1 MNAHHDPL
9 AAAEHNAHVWL
20 AAVAEGL
27 GTEDRQH
34 AYRSL
39 RAWLHAV
46 RDLLPLSGAVHLGAQ
61 LPELV
66 RGVYFEDWTPHRRT
80 ERCTAAAFVEDF
92 ARAAHLPPDEAVVEM
107 GAVTSVLGERFSP
120 GQLEHALI
128 QLPRP
133 LRSVLHGEPVRPEAA
148 AMH

>member
-34 AYRSL
+34 AYRTL

-66 RGVYFEDWTPHRRT
+66 RGVYFEDWTPNRRS
-80 ERCTAAAFVEDF
+80 ERCTAAEFVADF
-92 ARAAHLPPDEAVVEM
+92 ARVAHVPLDEAVAEM
-107 GAVTSVLGERFSP
+107 GAVTSVLAERFSP

-128 QLPRP
+128 QLPRQ
-133 LRSVLHGEPVRPEAA
+133 LRSVLHGEPLRHEATAVR
-148 AMH
+148 